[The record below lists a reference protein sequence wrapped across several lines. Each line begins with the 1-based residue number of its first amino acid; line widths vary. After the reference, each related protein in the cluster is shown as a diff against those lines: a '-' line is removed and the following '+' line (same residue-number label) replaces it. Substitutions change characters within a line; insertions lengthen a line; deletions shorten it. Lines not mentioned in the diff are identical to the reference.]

1 MQAVLEQSTI
11 DAWLSRA
18 LLSSAREWLSLST
31 KRKNILL
38 KILHNMK
45 RLLPP
50 LKVSFN
56 ENEFI
61 TLILF
66 VFSVGVIGFK
76 NSILRKKLYK
86 DIFDL
91 VSSELMK

>member
-1 MQAVLEQSTI
+1 MAIASSPILSQGMVITVDEAKKYSLENLTQYE
-11 DAWLSRA
+11 AA
-18 LLSSAREWLSLST
+18 LA
-31 KRKNILL
+31 
-38 KILHNMK
+38 
-45 RLLPP
+45 P

-91 VSSELMK
+91 VPSELMK